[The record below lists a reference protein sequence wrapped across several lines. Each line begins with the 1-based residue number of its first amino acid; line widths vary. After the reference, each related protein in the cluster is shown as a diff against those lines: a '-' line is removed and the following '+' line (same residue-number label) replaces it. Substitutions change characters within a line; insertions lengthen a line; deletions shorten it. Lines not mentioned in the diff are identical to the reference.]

1 MNRLDKHLVEPAIP
15 LLPGAPLAIY
25 NIVATI
31 FALLF
36 LLAIVLGVWL
46 MLREVWRNATQPDT
60 RRETWERIRQ
70 WPTSKS
76 DLILPVTMAY
86 FAGIMVPMVAAML
99 VLPRGVLVEVISPE
113 EFSTIFCI
121 AFSPLLIV
129 MIILV
134 GGSIFDTYRDLRR
147 RWATGT
153 KRQRIVIATGVI
165 AAVVVLATTAIGD
178 FTGWDNK
185 LWFNAE

>member
-1 MNRLDKHLVEPAIP
+1 MAF
-15 LLPGAPLAIY
+15 Y

-31 FALLF
+31 FALVF

-46 MLREVWRNATQPDT
+46 MLREVWQNVTQPDA
-60 RRETWERIRQ
+60 RRQAWERIRQ
-70 WPTSKS
+70 WPTRKS

-86 FAGIMVPMVAAML
+86 FAGIMVPMVAVML
-99 VLPRGVLVEVISPE
+99 VLPRGGLVGVISPE
-113 EFSTIFCI
+113 EFLTIFFI
-121 AFSPLLIV
+121 GFSPLLIA

-134 GGSIFDTYRDLRR
+134 GISIFDTYRDLRR

-165 AAVVVLATTAIGD
+165 AGVVVLATIAIGD
-178 FTGWDNK
+178 LTGWDNE